1 MPPQPEIDNLP
12 AVSPRDLE
20 TYTRWRQ
27 VCELVQSC
35 RADGLPTAA
44 NDLLERMIAANPKDT
59 LAPFFQL
66 WLADNFLLAG
76 DLRLSIAA
84 YRQLH
89 EKYSDRRFC
98 GEALGAIGLQSAAQA
113 HARLGEVR
121 EAIATLAE
129 AADNY
134 GGACYPANLAYT
146 AGCIAERANLLPEAI
161 EAFTTATKAEDP
173 FRRTGEQCRDLAER
187 CLRRLQSKRSGV
199 RPSAEILAQ
208 ELSTA
213 LSERNARALKELAS
227 PTHFSIAALG
237 SERGFIDA
245 EPVLEILLED
255 LAGSELKIFSEKLGG
270 SGEKRYLDTA
280 GWKGKLGS
288 DVVRFILTWAPGGFE
303 WGGIAFTPSSDAPD
317 GTHLFRMARPRDD
330 DGGKPLPGDPHDP
343 PDVPDPTEPPQPP
356 PIGVS
361 GAGIT
366 VADLGMKSPWVS
378 GSHFYAG
385 GINAFVGRIAM
396 IQAAVIAGGPFAA
409 LLIDKLIPDAD
420 CGFGFGGL
428 YYGQPPTHQGRSF
441 FAIDFAS
448 FGRIGI
454 NLAAL
459 MPLEPAS
466 IAIRMLETNQTFSHP
481 CLAVADGIVVSV
493 FSATP
498 TGGTVTANHVEVDH
512 VSSKEQGAVAI
523 AFFIALLTGVM
534 PKLKLRYTA
543 QYLHLDGPGKI
554 SVSAGMYVK
563 QGKRLGLM
571 DDTGTSVAHHLHFA
585 LFDNVINFSVR
596 PMPMDGQTLW
606 EWDDGRCMHSTNV
619 LIP

>member
-129 AADNY
+129 AADSY
-134 GGACYPANLAYT
+134 TGACYPANLAYT

-173 FRRTGEQCRDLAER
+173 FRRISEQCRDLAER

-366 VADLGMKSPWVS
+366 VADLG
-378 GSHFYAG
+378 
-385 GINAFVGRIAM
+385 
-396 IQAAVIAGGPFAA
+396 
-409 LLIDKLIPDAD
+409 
-420 CGFGFGGL
+420 
-428 YYGQPPTHQGRSF
+428 
-441 FAIDFAS
+441 
-448 FGRIGI
+448 I

-498 TGGTVTANHVEVDH
+498 TGGTVTANHVEIDH

-596 PMPMDGQTLW
+596 PMPMDGQSLW